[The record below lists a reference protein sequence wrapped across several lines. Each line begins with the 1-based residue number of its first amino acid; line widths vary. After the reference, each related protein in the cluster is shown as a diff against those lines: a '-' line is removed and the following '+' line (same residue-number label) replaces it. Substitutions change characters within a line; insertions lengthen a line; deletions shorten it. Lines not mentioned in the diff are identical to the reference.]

1 MPFSVYYPPAD
12 VIQIVWDEKNL
23 SLTIFDDADGTY
35 GYVIE
40 EFNDKYGWSAVDS
53 DSGFSGPEDIDA
65 MMASVDSMYHP
76 LFRELRKYW
85 KE

>member
-53 DSGFSGPEDIDA
+53 DSGF
-65 MMASVDSMYHP
+65 
-76 LFRELRKYW
+76 
-85 KE
+85 

>member
-1 MPFSVYYPPAD
+1 MSFSVYYPPAD
-12 VIQIVWDEKNL
+12 VIQIVWDEEKL

-40 EFNDKYGWSAVDS
+40 KFTEERGWTTVDS
-53 DSGFSGPEDIDA
+53 DSGFSGPEDIET
-65 MMASVDSMYHP
+65 MMSGVDSIYHP

-85 KE
+85 NE